1 MGVALGILEERRL
14 KAIAGAVA
22 ATDVLAGLG
31 VRVIVTGSLARDKFG
46 MHSDV
51 DLLVTECPRY
61 LKYAIEG
68 IVEDQLDGLPFDVVY
83 LDEVPSWKLA
93 SFTKEAVH
101 ASVLR

>member
-1 MGVALGILEERRL
+1 MSVEVGIMEERRL

-22 ATDVLAGLG
+22 ATDMLAGLG
-31 VRVIVTGSLARDKFG
+31 VSVIVTGSLARDRFG

-51 DLLVTECPRY
+51 DFLVTECPRQ

-68 IVEDQLDGLPFDVVY
+68 IVEDELDGLPFDVVY